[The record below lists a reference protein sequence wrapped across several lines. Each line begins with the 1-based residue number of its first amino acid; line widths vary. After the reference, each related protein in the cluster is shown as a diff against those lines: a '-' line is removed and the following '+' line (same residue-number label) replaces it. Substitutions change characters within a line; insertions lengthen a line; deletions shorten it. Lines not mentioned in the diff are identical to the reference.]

1 MNITHVQ
8 LLTVPVSDQDAAKSF
23 YADTLGFE
31 VVADQSIGPIR
42 WLQLAPK
49 GAKTNVVLANHLPDV
64 TPGSVQGLMLETSD
78 LDSDCDHLRRAGVA
92 VEGPQ
97 DLPWGRQATL
107 TDPDGNG
114 IVLSGPTSS
123 DH

>member
-1 MNITHVQ
+1 MNITHVR

-31 VVADQSIGPIR
+31 VVADQSTGPVR

-49 GAKTNVVLANHLPDV
+49 GAQTNVVLAAHVPGH
-64 TPGSVQGLMLETSD
+64 TPGSLHGLILETSD
-78 LDSDCDHLRRAGVA
+78 LDADCARLRQAGVD
-92 VEGPQ
+92 VDGPQ

-114 IVLSGPTSS
+114 LVLAEA
-123 DH
+123 

>member
-1 MNITHVQ
+1 MNITHVR

-31 VVADQSIGPIR
+31 VVADQSTGPVR

-49 GAKTNVVLANHLPDV
+49 GARTSVVLASHVPGHE
-64 TPGSVQGLMLETSD
+64 PGSLHGLILETSD
-78 LDSDCDHLRRAGVA
+78 LDDDCERLRQAGVD
-92 VEGPQ
+92 VDGPQ

-107 TDPDGNG
+107 ADPDGNG
-114 IVLSGPTSS
+114 LVLAEA
-123 DH
+123 